1 MCHDEGMSE
10 LYHVARPDGTQY
22 GQMTKDEIQAKC
34 INGTLPADTLVWT
47 EGWADWRPA
56 DTLFQQAATPP
67 TLPGTGAW
75 GILSALQ
82 SVYVDRYCTFEG
94 RAGRPEYWFAAL
106 GSIIVSFLALLLGV
120 AIFLGV
126 LALDETIGAAVGIG
140 LLVLLGIALV
150 LTIIPNIAVTVR
162 RLHDAGFSGW
172 FYLLSLIPNIGGLI
186 LLVFAVLPSAAPN
199 RWGTGP
205 EEPLR

>member
-1 MCHDEGMSE
+1 MSNV
-10 LYHVARPDGTQY
+10 YHVANPSGAQY
-22 GQMTKDEIQAKC
+22 GQMEEDEIKEKMKC
-34 INGTLPADTLVWT
+34 GALPENTLIWK

-56 DTLFQQAATPP
+56 STLFGTATPP
-67 TLPGTGAW
+67 TLPGTGSW
-75 GILSALQ
+75 GILSALK

-94 RAGRPEYWFAAL
+94 RAGRPEYWFAVL
-106 GSIIVSFLALLLGV
+106 GDIIVSFMAGFLGV
-120 AIFLGV
+120 AIFLAV
-126 LALDETIGAAVGIG
+126 LALDETIAAAVGIG
-140 LLVLLGIALV
+140 LCVLLGIAVV

-172 FYLLSLIPNIGGLI
+172 FYLLSLIPNIGGII

>member
-1 MCHDEGMSE
+1 MSNV
-10 LYHVARPDGTQY
+10 YHVANPSGAQY
-22 GQMTKDEIQAKC
+22 GQMEEAEIKEKMTCGALPE
-34 INGTLPADTLVWT
+34 NTLIWK

-56 DTLFQQAATPP
+56 STLFPPTTPP
-67 TLPGTGAW
+67 ALPGTGSW

-82 SVYVDRYCTFEG
+82 SVYADRYCTFEG

-106 GSIIVSFLALLLGV
+106 GTIIISFLAILLGV
-120 AIFLGV
+120 AIFLAA
-126 LALDETIGAAVGIG
+126 LALDEQIAPAVGIG
-140 LLVLLGIALV
+140 LLVLLSIALV

-186 LLVFAVLPSAAPN
+186 LLVFAVLPSSAPN

>member
-1 MCHDEGMSE
+1 MSDV
-10 LYHVARPDGTQY
+10 YHVANPSGAQY
-22 GQMTKDEIQAKC
+22 GQMEEAEIKEKMTC
-34 INGTLPADTLVWT
+34 GTLPEDTLIWK

-56 DTLFQQAATPP
+56 STLFPPTTPP
-67 TLPGTGAW
+67 TLPGVGAW

-106 GSIIVSFLALLLGV
+106 GSLIVSFLAILLGV

-126 LALDETIGAAVGIG
+126 MALDETIAAAVGIG
-140 LLVLLGIALV
+140 LCILLGIAIV
-150 LTIIPNIAVTVR
+150 LTIIPNIAVSVR

-172 FYLLSLIPNIGGLI
+172 FYLLSFIPNIGGII
-186 LLVFAVLPSAAPN
+186 LLVFSVLPSSAPN
-199 RWGTGP
+199 RWGAGP
-205 EEPLR
+205 EKPLR